1 MRKVSVAVVCALA
14 AVAAVAAIATAQG
27 TVPSLAVT
35 ASPTAVSVGA
45 TGAIAPGPTQLQISR
60 AQSRAGLSMFIGL
73 LVPGV
78 SLQDLQAALRR
89 DDRTRGSQALGMV
102 SIQSSVSFS
111 GTQTRRTVGLTLKPG
126 LTYVMVSE
134 PESQGDS
141 PPASRGFATFTT
153 GTQGNGATAPR
164 PDATVRMVDLRFR
177 GSRTLPRRGVVRVQ
191 NFGGGPH
198 IAIAFPLRAG
208 VTSSQFGRA
217 IRSNSQS
224 RVGRLL
230 AGAPVELQNVLSGGG
245 TSNDQTVSFARSG
258 RYGLVCFVNEHNRLG
273 MYRVVRVR

>member
-1 MRKVSVAVVCALA
+1 MSARIHATFPRLALACALA
-14 AVAAVAAIATAQG
+14 C
-27 TVPSLAVT
+27 
-35 ASPTAVSVGA
+35 ASAGA
-45 TGAIAPGPTQLQISR
+45 FAEKKALDDEELR
-60 AQSRAGLSMFIGL
+60 
-73 LVPGV
+73 GV
-78 SLQDLQAALRR
+78 SGKGISIAVNLQLN
-89 DDRTRGSQALGMV
+89 TRQIAG
-102 SIQSSVSFS
+102 
-111 GTQTRRTVGLTLKPG
+111 
-126 LTYVMVSE
+126 
-134 PESQGDS
+134 
-141 PPASRGFATFTT
+141 
-153 GTQGNGATAPR
+153 TAP
-164 PDATVRMVDLRFR
+164 PSNIAAGFNVN
-177 GSRTLPRRGVVRVQ
+177 GVTTYAIVQ